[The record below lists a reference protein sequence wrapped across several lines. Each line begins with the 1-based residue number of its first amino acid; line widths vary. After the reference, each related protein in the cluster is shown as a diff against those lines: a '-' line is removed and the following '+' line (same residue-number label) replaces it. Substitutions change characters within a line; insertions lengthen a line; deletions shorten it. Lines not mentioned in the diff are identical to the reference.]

1 MAPIPRAS
9 LIPESGAMKILFISN
24 LFPEKDYPV
33 RGLANATLLHCLH
46 NEFGVDVRVI
56 SPRSVFPPP
65 PERRK
70 HSQAVARK
78 IDLAFRPKFPN
89 VGYIP
94 RFGSRWNDV
103 LMSRGL
109 RSWLFEAVEEFQP
122 DLILGS
128 WLYPDGCAISRICRS
143 LNVPVIL
150 ISQGTDT
157 HHYLSDPVRK
167 RKIVSAI
174 AESRGVIC
182 RSADLG
188 DRLTACGVSPEKIQ
202 VIYNGIDPGTFYP
215 RDKENAR
222 RELGMDESPAVLL
235 FVGNLLPVKNPLLLI
250 QAHADLNSRRAAG
263 GLPPAQLKLIGDGPL
278 LGEIF
283 KKTEL
288 LQTSA
293 EVCHLGRLSP
303 DQVAKWM
310 AASDVLCLSSHNE
323 GFPNVILEAMACGL
337 PVVST
342 DVGGI
347 HEKVKGPPHGW
358 LVRDGDVRS
367 FTGALESVLSDGQRP
382 VPPPDLSWRSA
393 ASRYLDFF
401 TDVIS

>member
-1 MAPIPRAS
+1 
-9 LIPESGAMKILFISN
+9 MKILFISN
-24 LFPEKDYPV
+24 LFPESDHPV

-94 RFGSRWNDV
+94 RFGSRWNDG
-103 LMSRGL
+103 LMTRNL
-109 RSWLFEAVEEFQP
+109 RAWLFEAVEEFQP

-128 WLYPDGCAISRICRS
+128 WLYPDGCAISRICRR
-143 LNVPVIL
+143 LQIPVIL

-157 HHYLSDPVRK
+157 HQYLSDPIRK
-167 RKIVSAI
+167 SKIVSAI

-188 DRLTACGVSPEKIQ
+188 DRLRSAGVPGDKIQ

-215 RDKENAR
+215 RERLAAR
-222 RELGMDESPAVLL
+222 RELGIDESPPVLL

-250 QAHADLNSRRAAG
+250 QAHADLNTRRGAG
-263 GLPPAQLKLIGDGPL
+263 GLPPAQLKLIGEGPL
-278 LGEIF
+278 LKEIF
-283 KKTEL
+283 KKTAL

-293 EVCHLGRLSP
+293 EVSHLGRLSP

-310 AASDVLCLSSHNE
+310 GASNVLCLSSHNE

-337 PVVST
+337 PIVST
-342 DVGGI
+342 DVGGV
-347 HEKVKGPPHGW
+347 HEKVKGPPHGF

-367 FTGALESVLSDGQRP
+367 YTGALESVLSDGQRP
-382 VPPPDLSWRSA
+382 VPPPDLSLSSA
-393 ASRYLDFF
+393 AGRYLDFF
-401 TDVIS
+401 TGVIS